1 MASVSL
7 TKKILDLK
15 NQGLSQR
22 KIANKVGLS
31 KSGVQYR
38 LSKTTE
44 QETALV
50 FNDLHFRFQDNKAI
64 ELCLKA
70 GDALDPD
77 YIFIN
82 GDLIDNWEISKFH
95 KSSKMRSKAALSK
108 ELEDARKFLTKLRA
122 RFPEAVIYFLGGN
135 HEYRWDVFI
144 ESHAKELIGLRGLSL
159 EEQLDLGKLDIK
171 WVYRG
176 LKESSFLWGKLLI
189 GHFDRVSKHSSMTAK
204 LLVEDKGISLIQAHC
219 HRGGMFY
226 KRIYDRMLVGVENF
240 CLCDLDPPYID
251 RPNWGHG
258 FSVVYKCKNSDLF
271 SVSPH
276 PIIKVGSRYRVMF
289 EGNILEV

>member
-1 MASVSL
+1 MSL
-7 TKKILDLK
+7 TEKILDLK

-22 KIANKVGLS
+22 ELAEKIGMS
-31 KSGVQYR
+31 RGGVR
-38 LSKTTE
+38 HHLAKNTE

-50 FNDLHFRFQDNKAI
+50 FNDLHYRFQDDKAI
-64 ELCLKA
+64 ELTLKA
-70 GDALDPD
+70 GDTLEPD

-95 KSSKMRSKAALSK
+95 KSSKMRSKAALNK
-108 ELEDARKFLTKLRA
+108 ELEDARKFLTDLRH
-122 RFPEAVIYFLGGN
+122 RFPAATIFYIGGN
-135 HEYRWDVFI
+135 HEYRWDVYI
-144 ESHAKELIGLRGLSL
+144 EANAKELIGLRGLSL
-159 EEQLDLGKLDIK
+159 EEQLDLDKLDIK

-176 LKESSFLWGKLLI
+176 LKESSWLWGKLVI

-226 KRIYDRMLVGVENF
+226 KRIYDRILVGTENF
-240 CLCDLDPPYID
+240 CLCDLNPPYID
-251 RPNWGHG
+251 RPNWQQG
-258 FSVVYKCKNSDLF
+258 FSVVYKDKNSDLF

>member
-1 MASVSL
+1 MNL
-7 TKKILDLK
+7 TEKILDLK

-22 KIANKVGLS
+22 EIAEKIGMS
-31 KSGVQYR
+31 RGGVR
-38 LSKTTE
+38 HHLAKNTE

-50 FNDLHFRFQDNKAI
+50 FNDLHYRFQDDKAI
-64 ELCLKA
+64 ELTLKA
-70 GDALDPD
+70 GDDLEPD
-77 YIFIN
+77 YIFLN

-95 KSSKMRSKAALSK
+95 KSSKLRSKASLSK
-108 ELEDARKFLTKLRA
+108 ELKDARKFLTDLRH
-122 RFPEAVIYFLGGN
+122 RFPASTIFYIGGN
-135 HEYRWDVFI
+135 HEYRWDVYI
-144 ESHAKELIGLRGLSL
+144 ESNAKELIGLRGLSL
-159 EEQLDLGKLDIK
+159 EEQLDLDKLDIK

-176 LKESSFLWGKLLI
+176 LKESSWLWGKLLI

-204 LLVEDKGISLIQAHC
+204 LLVEDKGISLLQAHC

-226 KRIYDRMLVGVENF
+226 KRVYDRILLGVENF

-251 RPNWGHG
+251 RPNWQQG
-258 FSVVYKCKNSDLF
+258 FSVVYKDKNSDLF